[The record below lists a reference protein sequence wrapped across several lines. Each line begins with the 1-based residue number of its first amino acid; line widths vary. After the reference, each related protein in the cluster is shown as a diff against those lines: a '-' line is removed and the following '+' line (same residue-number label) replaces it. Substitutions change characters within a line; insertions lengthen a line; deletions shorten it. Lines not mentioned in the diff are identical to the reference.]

1 MLIKFM
7 VGIISQHIHI
17 PNHYVVHLIQYSY
30 SNYISVKLVGGG
42 GAAHKKG
49 KSSSV
54 WKTKEFQPPFYQMKS
69 HLKNSLMLSV
79 KIYHLPQAS
88 GTHVFHENKI

>member
-17 PNHYVVHLIQYSY
+17 PDHHVVHLIQYSY

-42 GAAHKKG
+42 ERH
-49 KSSSV
+49 
-54 WKTKEFQPPFYQMKS
+54 TKRENLQVSGRQRNFS
-69 HLKNSLMLSV
+69 HHFIK
-79 KIYHLPQAS
+79 
-88 GTHVFHENKI
+88 